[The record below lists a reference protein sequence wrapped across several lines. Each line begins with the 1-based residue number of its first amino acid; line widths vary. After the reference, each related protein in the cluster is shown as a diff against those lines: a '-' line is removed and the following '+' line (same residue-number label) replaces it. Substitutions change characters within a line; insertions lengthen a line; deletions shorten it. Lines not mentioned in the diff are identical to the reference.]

1 MLMYEQTFYGFRLFQ
16 PSVRKNGIYEKAI
29 NIAKN
34 IFQSVIFLQD
44 KDNCVGGWGK

>member
-1 MLMYEQTFYGFRLFQ
+1 MYEQTFSELRLFQ
-16 PSVRKNGIYEKAI
+16 PSVRKNGMYEKAI
-29 NIAKN
+29 NFTKN

>member
-1 MLMYEQTFYGFRLFQ
+1 MLMYEQTFYRLNLFQ
-16 PSVRKNGIYEKAI
+16 PNVRKNGIYEKAI
-29 NIAKN
+29 NITKN